1 MLSAGFADCAAL
13 VLLGLCLAVVCLF
26 WVCLVTGAGLTC
38 WLLWLAYLLVVVVWF
53 ILVRVADLLNWRVIV
68 AATANSVGVSD
79 SLCCCVWFMI
89 VLIVLL
95 VFDLLLCLFSYLIC
109 FWVGCMVVL
118 ICLFWDYGYIVV
130 LVVVLAAVGYGFACL
145 WVGGV
150 IFGSVLV
157 GVGFVGLVQM
167 LPSNLDWWFIGLW
180 FGVGLD
186 CCWYL
191 LELL

>member
-1 MLSAGFADCAAL
+1 M
-13 VLLGLCLAVVCLF
+13 
-26 WVCLVTGAGLTC
+26 
-38 WLLWLAYLLVVVVWF
+38 
-53 ILVRVADLLNWRVIV
+53 
-68 AATANSVGVSD
+68 
-79 SLCCCVWFMI
+79 
-89 VLIVLL
+89 
-95 VFDLLLCLFSYLIC
+95 
-109 FWVGCMVVL
+109 
-118 ICLFWDYGYIVV
+118 
-130 LVVVLAAVGYGFACL
+130 
-145 WVGGV
+145 